1 MGREFDCRNF
11 NINLRSASRESELLN
26 LVDEIS
32 DRLPSSHRVR
42 IERFGATRGNPVR
55 ILSEGSPAESGN
67 FIQRAISHISEISPI
82 LGLAAGQAVEFV
94 ADENFQTTSDGAVA
108 VHLQQSYKGLNI
120 FEATQVVRFSPEGA
134 LSDTLGETEPLV
146 EEDSTSQ

>member
-42 IERFGATRGNPVR
+42 IERFGATRGNPV
-55 ILSEGSPAESGN
+55 
-67 FIQRAISHISEISPI
+67 
-82 LGLAAGQAVEFV
+82 
-94 ADENFQTTSDGAVA
+94 
-108 VHLQQSYKGLNI
+108 
-120 FEATQVVRFSPEGA
+120 
-134 LSDTLGETEPLV
+134 
-146 EEDSTSQ
+146 